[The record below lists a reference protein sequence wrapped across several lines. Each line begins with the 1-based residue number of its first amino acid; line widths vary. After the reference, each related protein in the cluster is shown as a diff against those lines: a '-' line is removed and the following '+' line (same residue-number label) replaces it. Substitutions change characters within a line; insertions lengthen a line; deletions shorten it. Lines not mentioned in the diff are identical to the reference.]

1 MKSPHTFFAEARI
14 ARASLSALGAA
25 NATDLEELPGAAGE
39 RAHKRLH
46 REIAKV
52 LKGKLSKT
60 EAEHARSTP

>member
-1 MKSPHTFFAEARI
+1 MKSPHTFFVEAQI

-25 NATDLEELPGAAGE
+25 NATDLKELPGAAGE

-46 REIAKV
+46 REIGKV
-52 LKGKLSKT
+52 LRGKLSKT